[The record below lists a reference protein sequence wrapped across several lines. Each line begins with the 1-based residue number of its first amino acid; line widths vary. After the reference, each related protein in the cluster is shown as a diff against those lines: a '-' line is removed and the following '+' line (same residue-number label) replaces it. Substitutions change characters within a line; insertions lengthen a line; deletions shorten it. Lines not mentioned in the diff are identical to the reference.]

1 MSADSNLFRLHLIL
15 SWEGSTTLT
24 ATSCRPNRWGK
35 GPAPERHRSPR
46 QGGKADIVLIDLK
59 HLAMRPMRK
68 PLRSLLY
75 VAAERAVNDVCV
87 AGRLAV
93 KTGIA

>member
-46 QGGKADIVLIDLK
+46 HGGHGGYCPSGPKTPSNAPLNARC
-59 HLAMRPMRK
+59 AMSMWT
-68 PLRSLLY
+68 
-75 VAAERAVNDVCV
+75 
-87 AGRLAV
+87 AGSWL